1 MKIFNHVPVELKTN
15 LTTKEIDGKRYYI
28 TEDGSAYPSVTT
40 VTGWEKRAFFAE
52 WRRKNPEESKRVL
65 SRGTSFHYI
74 IEDYL
79 MNNSEKVKEK
89 QTTRPG
95 DYYMFAQVKD
105 ELGNIN
111 NIRALESALW
121 SDTLRMAG
129 RVDCIAEY
137 NGKLS
142 IIDFKTSKAIKDE
155 NDIIEYFMQATAYAI
170 MFQERTGI
178 SIKNIVIIM
187 SCEDGS
193 VKVYEKNP
201 LDYVVYLKDAIDSYY
216 RENINELSVSS

>member
-1 MKIFNHVPVELKTN
+1 
-15 LTTKEIDGKRYYI
+15 
-28 TEDGSAYPSVTT
+28 
-40 VTGWEKRAFFAE
+40 
-52 WRRKNPEESKRVL
+52 
-65 SRGTSFHYI
+65 
-74 IEDYL
+74 
-79 MNNSEKVKEK
+79 
-89 QTTRPG
+89 
-95 DYYMFAQVKD
+95 
-105 ELGNIN
+105 
-111 NIRALESALW
+111 
-121 SDTLRMAG
+121 MAG

-216 RENINELSVSS
+216 KENINELSVSS

>member
-1 MKIFNHVPVELKTN
+1 MFNHEFVEIENLKTE
-15 LTTKEIDGKRYYI
+15 EINGKRFYVTPSGYK
-28 TEDGSAYPSVTT
+28 YPSVTT
-40 VTGWEKRAFFAE
+40 ITGWKKRAFFAE

-65 SRGTSFHYI
+65 SRGTAFHYI

-79 MNNSEKVKEK
+79 MNNNEKVKEK

-105 ELGNIN
+105 ELENIN

-155 NDIIEYFMQATAYAI
+155 NDIVEYFMQATAYAI

-216 RENINELSVSS
+216 KENINELSVSS

>member
-1 MKIFNHVPVELKTN
+1 MFNHEFVEIENLKTE
-15 LTTKEIDGKRYYI
+15 EINGKRFYVTPSGYK
-28 TEDGSAYPSVTT
+28 YPSVTT
-40 VTGWEKRAFFAE
+40 ITGWKKRAFFAE

-142 IIDFKTSKAIKDE
+142 IIDFKTSKTIKDE
-155 NDIIEYFMQATAYAI
+155 NDIVEYFMQATAYAI

-216 RENINELSVSS
+216 RENINELSVSN

>member
-1 MKIFNHVPVELKTN
+1 MFNHEFVEIENLKTE
-15 LTTKEIDGKRYYI
+15 EINGKRFYVTPSGYK
-28 TEDGSAYPSVTT
+28 YPSVTT
-40 VTGWEKRAFFAE
+40 ITGWKKRAFFAE

-65 SRGTSFHYI
+65 SRGTAFHYI

-79 MNNSEKVKEK
+79 MNNNEKVKEK

-155 NDIIEYFMQATAYAI
+155 NDIVEYFMQATAYAI

-216 RENINELSVSS
+216 KENINELSVSS

>member
-1 MKIFNHVPVELKTN
+1 MFNHEFVEIENLKTE
-15 LTTKEIDGKRYYI
+15 EINGKRFYVTPSGYK
-28 TEDGSAYPSVTT
+28 YPSVTT
-40 VTGWEKRAFFAE
+40 ITGWKKRAFFAE

-155 NDIIEYFMQATAYAI
+155 NDIVEYFMQATAYAI

-216 RENINELSVSS
+216 RENINELSVSN

>member
-1 MKIFNHVPVELKTN
+1 MFNHDFVNIENLKTE
-15 LTTKEIDGKRYYI
+15 EINGKRFYVTPSGYK
-28 TEDGSAYPSVTT
+28 YPSVTT
-40 VTGWEKRAFFAE
+40 ITGWKKRAFFAE

-74 IEDYL
+74 IEDFL
-79 MNNSEKVKEK
+79 MNEEAKVEERKN
-89 QTTRPG
+89 TRPA
-95 DYYMFAQVKD
+95 DYYMFAQVKQ
-105 ELGNIN
+105 ELLNIN
-111 NIRALESALW
+111 NIRALETSLW
-121 SDTLRMAG
+121 SDRLRMAG

-142 IIDFKTSKAIKDE
+142 VIDFKTSKAIKDE
-155 NDIIEYFMQATAYAI
+155 NDILEYFMQATAYTI

-178 SIKNIVIIM
+178 PVRNIAIIM

-201 LDYVVYLKDAIDSYY
+201 IDYVISLKEAIDSYY
-216 RENINELSVSS
+216 RENKNESFISC

>member
-1 MKIFNHVPVELKTN
+1 MFNHDFVNIENLKTE
-15 LTTKEIDGKRYYI
+15 EINGKRFYVTPSGYK
-28 TEDGSAYPSVTT
+28 YPSVTT
-40 VTGWEKRAFFAE
+40 ITGWKKRAFFAE

-74 IEDYL
+74 IEDFL
-79 MNNSEKVKEK
+79 MNEEAKVEERKN
-89 QTTRPG
+89 TRPG

-105 ELGNIN
+105 ELQNIN
-111 NIRALESALW
+111 NIRALETALW
-121 SDTLRMAG
+121 SDRLRMAG

-142 IIDFKTSKAIKDE
+142 VIDFKTSKAIKDE
-155 NDIIEYFMQATAYAI
+155 NDILEYFMQATAYTI

-178 SIKNIVIIM
+178 PVRNIAIIM

-201 LDYVVYLKDAIDSYY
+201 IDYVISLKEAIDSYY
-216 RENINELSVSS
+216 RENKNESFISC

>member
-1 MKIFNHVPVELKTN
+1 MFNHEFVKIENLKAEEVN
-15 LTTKEIDGKRYYI
+15 GKRFYV
-28 TEDGSAYPSVTT
+28 TPDGYKYPSVTT
-40 VTGWEKRAFFAE
+40 ITGWKKRAFFAE
-52 WRRKNPEESKRVL
+52 WRKKNPEESRRVL
-65 SRGTSFHYI
+65 SRGTAFHSI

-79 MNNSEKVKEK
+79 MNETEKVEEK
-89 QTTRPG
+89 KKTRLA
-95 DYYMFAQVKD
+95 DYYMFAQTKQ

-111 NIRALESALW
+111 NLRALETALW
-121 SDTLRMAG
+121 SDRLKMAG

-142 IIDFKTSKAIKDE
+142 VIDFKTSKAIKDE
-155 NDIIEYFMQATAYAI
+155 NDILEYFMQATAYTI

-178 SIKNIVIIM
+178 PVRNIVIIM

-201 LDYVVYLKDAIDSYY
+201 LEYVAALKEAIDSYY
-216 RENINELSVSS
+216 KENKNELFVSN

>member
-1 MKIFNHVPVELKTN
+1 MFNHDFVNIENLKTE
-15 LTTKEIDGKRYYI
+15 EINGKRFYVTPSGYK
-28 TEDGSAYPSVTT
+28 YPSVTT
-40 VTGWEKRAFFAE
+40 ITGWKKRAFFAE

-65 SRGTSFHYI
+65 SRGTAFHYI

-79 MNNSEKVKEK
+79 MNNEEKVKEK
-89 QTTRPG
+89 QTSRPG

-105 ELGNIN
+105 ELQNIN
-111 NIRALESALW
+111 NIRALETALW
-121 SDTLRMAG
+121 SDRLRMAG

-142 IIDFKTSKAIKDE
+142 VIDFKTSKAIKDE
-155 NDIIEYFMQATAYAI
+155 NDILEYFMQATAYTI

-178 SIKNIVIIM
+178 PVRNIAIIM

-201 LDYVVYLKDAIDSYY
+201 IDYVISLKEAIDSYY
-216 RENINELSVSS
+216 RENKNESFISC

>member
-1 MKIFNHVPVELKTN
+1 MFNHEFVEIENLKTE
-15 LTTKEIDGKRYYI
+15 EINGKRFYVTPSGYK
-28 TEDGSAYPSVTT
+28 YPSVTT
-40 VTGWEKRAFFAE
+40 ITGWKKRAFFAE

-65 SRGTSFHYI
+65 SRGTAFHYI

-79 MNNSEKVKEK
+79 MNNNEKVKEK

-155 NDIIEYFMQATAYAI
+155 NDIVEYFMQATAYAI

-216 RENINELSVSS
+216 RENINELSVSN

>member
-1 MKIFNHVPVELKTN
+1 MFNHEFVEIENLKTE
-15 LTTKEIDGKRYYI
+15 EINGKRFYVTPSGYK
-28 TEDGSAYPSVTT
+28 YPSVTKI
-40 VTGWEKRAFFAE
+40 TGWKKRAFFAE

-201 LDYVVYLKDAIDSYY
+201 LDYVLSLKEAIDYY
-216 RENINELSVSS
+216 YGENKNESFISC

>member
-1 MKIFNHVPVELKTN
+1 MFNHEFVEIENLKTE
-15 LTTKEIDGKRYYI
+15 EINGKRFYVTPSGYK
-28 TEDGSAYPSVTT
+28 YPSVTT
-40 VTGWEKRAFFAE
+40 ITGWKKRAFFAE

-111 NIRALESALW
+111 NIKALESALW

-216 RENINELSVSS
+216 KENINELSVSN

>member
-1 MKIFNHVPVELKTN
+1 MFNHEFVEIENLKTE
-15 LTTKEIDGKRYYI
+15 EINGKRFYVTPSGYK
-28 TEDGSAYPSVTT
+28 YPSVTT
-40 VTGWEKRAFFAE
+40 ITGWKKRAFFAE

-65 SRGTSFHYI
+65 SRGTAFHYI

-79 MNNSEKVKEK
+79 MNNNEKVKEK

-111 NIRALESALW
+111 NIKALESALW

-155 NDIIEYFMQATAYAI
+155 NDIVEYFMQATAYAI

-216 RENINELSVSS
+216 RENINELSVSN

>member
-1 MKIFNHVPVELKTN
+1 VNIENLKTE
-15 LTTKEIDGKRYYI
+15 EINGKRFYVTPSGYK
-28 TEDGSAYPSVTT
+28 YPSVTT
-40 VTGWEKRAFFAE
+40 ITGWKKRAFFAE

-74 IEDYL
+74 IEDFL
-79 MNNSEKVKEK
+79 MNEEAKVEEIKN
-89 QTTRPG
+89 TRPA
-95 DYYMFAQVKD
+95 DYYMFAQVKQ
-105 ELGNIN
+105 ELLNIN
-111 NIRALESALW
+111 NIRALETALW
-121 SDTLRMAG
+121 SDRLRMAG

-142 IIDFKTSKAIKDE
+142 VIDFKTSKAIKDE
-155 NDIIEYFMQATAYAI
+155 NDILEYFMQATAYTI

-178 SIKNIVIIM
+178 PVRNIAIIM

-201 LDYVVYLKDAIDSYY
+201 IDYVISLKEAIDSYY
-216 RENINELSVSS
+216 RENKNESFISC

>member
-1 MKIFNHVPVELKTN
+1 MFNHEFVEIENLKTE
-15 LTTKEIDGKRYYI
+15 EINGKRFYVTPSGYK
-28 TEDGSAYPSVTT
+28 YPSVTT
-40 VTGWEKRAFFAE
+40 ITGWKKRAFFAE

-155 NDIIEYFMQATAYAI
+155 NDIVEYFMQATAYAI

>member
-1 MKIFNHVPVELKTN
+1 MFNHEFVEIENLKTE
-15 LTTKEIDGKRYYI
+15 EINGKRFYVTPSGYK
-28 TEDGSAYPSVTT
+28 YPSVTT
-40 VTGWEKRAFFAE
+40 ITGWKKRAFFAE

-111 NIRALESALW
+111 NIKALESALW

-216 RENINELSVSS
+216 KENINELSVSS

>member
-1 MKIFNHVPVELKTN
+1 MFNHEFVEIENLKTE
-15 LTTKEIDGKRYYI
+15 EINGKRFYVTPSGYK
-28 TEDGSAYPSVTT
+28 YPSVTT
-40 VTGWEKRAFFAE
+40 ITGWKKRAFFAE

-111 NIRALESALW
+111 NIKALESALW

-142 IIDFKTSKAIKDE
+142 IIDFKTSKTIKDE
-155 NDIIEYFMQATAYAI
+155 NDIVEYFMQATAYAI